1 MSIALPLVHILMMK
15 QDTFRRF
22 FFAFLIFYTK
32 KNERIF
38 SNENNKKSLYG
49 VLIEILSCDEEKNFL
64 ATSEDQ
70 RAVNILLQSDS
81 RQRHECGN
89 VMKDKKKW
97 RFWDDDEQCLLLPVI
112 TTASMRLLMGSLSLC
127 FVLKLDTTESCI
139 SVNIMKEFFRYGRC

>member
-22 FFAFLIFYTK
+22 FCFFNILHK

-89 VMKDKKKW
+89 VMKDTKKMKILRW
-97 RFWDDDEQCLLLPVI
+97 RWAMPFI
-112 TTASMRLLMGSLSLC
+112 TRHHDRIDASANGFSFSVFC
-127 FVLKLDTTESCI
+127 FKIRHNRVMHICKYYERIL
-139 SVNIMKEFFRYGRC
+139 